1 VVGAPTPPVPPVPP
15 VLPVGAAVTVT
26 VADAAG
32 SLGKW
37 AALTLAVS
45 WTDVTLDA
53 VAAIATRAWSW
64 RWDELASTA
73 PRSHDEVPS
82 WLPQPKLNLGVTL
95 EGDATSRTM
104 ASGTFPPFVQAL
116 TIHWADCPR
125 WMLACVRCT
134 PTQRLT
140 CAGRAALLVDVLVV
154 DVLVVDAL
162 LVNATPRIAR
172 AAALGWE
179 PRDADAEGP
188 VVGDG

>member
-1 VVGAPTPPVPPVPP
+1 M
-15 VLPVGAAVTVT
+15 TVT

-32 SLGKW
+32 SLGRW

-45 WTDVTLDA
+45 LTDVTADA
-53 VAAIATRAWSW
+53 VAATATRAWSW
-64 RWDELASTA
+64 RWDEFASTA
-73 PRSHDEVPS
+73 PRSQDEVPS
-82 WLPQPKLNLGVTL
+82 WLPQPKLNSGVTL

-134 PTQRLT
+134 LMQRLT
-140 CAGRAALLVDVLVV
+140 FAGRVVLLVAVLLVDE
-154 DVLVVDAL
+154 
-162 LVNATPRIAR
+162 TPRIAR
-172 AAALGWE
+172 AAVLGWE
-179 PRDADAEGP
+179 PRDADADGP